1 MIKVKKSNGEL
12 EEFSKEKLEKSLR
25 NAGANDQLIDEI
37 IKDINSWMIDGVT
50 TKKIYKAA
58 FRHLYRRQ
66 DHSSLRYKLKQ
77 AIMELGPTGH
87 PFETFIGK
95 VLEKQGYDTE
105 VALVIDGYC
114 VTHEVDVIAT
124 KDNEQYIVECKY
136 GQSSDK
142 SVSVQVPL
150 YVHSRVNDII
160 RKREKMKEFDG
171 YVFHGMVATNT
182 RFTHDSMTFAKC
194 SGLYLLGWDY
204 PEGNGLKD
212 IIDRE
217 RIYPITILHSL
228 TKSQKE
234 LLFNNGI
241 VSCDQII
248 ESPHVLDQLE
258 LSILKTDKIQQ
269 EIRSICNFSG

>member
-1 MIKVKKSNGEL
+1 MIQVKKSNGDL
-12 EEFSKEKLEKSLR
+12 ETFSTKKLERSLR
-25 NAGANDQLIDEI
+25 NAGADSELRTEI
-37 IKDINSWMIDGVT
+37 IKDINSWIYEGVT
-50 TKKIYKAA
+50 TKKIYDSA
-58 FRHLYRRQ
+58 FRYMHRKK
-66 DHSSLRYKLKQ
+66 DSSSLRYKLKK
-77 AIMELGPTGH
+77 AMMELGPTGH
-87 PFETFIGK
+87 PFEQFIDK
-95 VLEKQGYDTE
+95 VLEKQGYQTE

-124 KDNEQYIVECKY
+124 KEKTQFIVECKY
-136 GQSSDK
+136 GQ

-160 RKREKMKEFDG
+160 RKREKMKEFND

-182 RFTHDSMTFAKC
+182 RFTHDSMTFSKC

-217 RIYPITILHSL
+217 KIYPITILHSL

-234 LLFNNGI
+234 LLLNKGI

-248 ESPHVLDQLE
+248 ESSHILDPLE
-258 LSILKTDKIQQ
+258 LSFLKSKKIQQ
-269 EIRSICNFSG
+269 EIRSICDKI

>member
-12 EEFSKEKLEKSLR
+12 EAFSTEKLERSLR
-25 NAGANDQLIDEI
+25 NAGADRELISEI
-37 IKDINSWMIDGVT
+37 IKDINSWIYEGVT
-50 TKKIYKAA
+50 TRKIYNSA
-58 FRHLYRRQ
+58 FRYMHRRK
-66 DHSSLRYKLKQ
+66 DSSSLRYKLKK

-95 VLEKQGYDTE
+95 VLEKQGYKTE

-124 KDNEQYIVECKY
+124 KDHEQYIVECKY

-228 TKSQKE
+228 TKSQKD
-234 LLFNNGI
+234 LLFNKGI

-248 ESPHVLDQLE
+248 EFPNVLDPLE
-258 LSILKTDKIQQ
+258 LSFLKLNKVQQ
-269 EIRSICNFSG
+269 EIRSICDKL

>member
-1 MIKVKKSNGEL
+1 MVKVKKSNGKT
-12 EEFSKEKLEKSLR
+12 EEFSINKLERSLR
-25 NAGANDQLIDEI
+25 NAGANNELIAEI
-37 IKDINSWMIDGVT
+37 VKDINSWITDGIT
-50 TKKIYKAA
+50 TKIIYKAA
-58 FRHLYRRQ
+58 FKHLYRRK
-66 DHSSLRYKLKQ
+66 DHSSLKYKLKQ

-95 VLEKQGYDTE
+95 VLEKQGYKTE

-124 KDNEQYIVECKY
+124 KDHEQYIVECKY

-150 YVHSRVNDII
+150 YVNSRVNDII

-182 RFTHDSMTFAKC
+182 RFTHDSMAFSKC

-217 RIYPITILHSL
+217 KVYPITILHSL
-228 TKSQKE
+228 TKSQKA
-234 LLFNNGI
+234 LLFNKEI
-241 VSCDQII
+241 VTCSQII
-248 ESPHVLDQLE
+248 EAPHVLDQFE
-258 LSILKTDKIQQ
+258 LSLLKSKKIQQ
-269 EIRSICNFSG
+269 EIKSICNFV